1 MIKIQWWNSTDF
13 GNTLYSRG
21 FRQQLFLDTV
31 LGTPEILEVI
41 VGDSDGEGGVIPSF
55 QKRAKQYKFEV
66 FVPEFLIDALN
77 DIRLHDN
84 INITDELGVVYEVT
98 NRSTF
103 EVGDGTWSNTGC
115 NKLLTISFQTGERI
129 IRTNCPVEGCE
140 EEIEKT
146 DCTSTAIIADYDL
159 WQPLLSEWSLLSIN
173 GPFNDYDL
181 TPQHIQI
188 SDTAGLETHLNSLG
202 IGTWNVTLNG
212 AGTVLT
218 ITNTQDLPANNLFI
232 SICFE
237 ALLAP
242 PNAPCYV
249 FTTDC

>member
-1 MIKIQWWNSTDF
+1 MITIEWWNSTDI

-21 FRQQLFLDTV
+21 FRNRVILDTI

-66 FVPEFLIDALN
+66 FVPEFLVDALN

-115 NKLLTISFQTGERI
+115 NKLLTIAFQTGERVI
-129 IRTNCPVEGCE
+129 VTNCPVEGCDDD
-140 EEIEKT
+140 IEPT
-146 DCTSTAIIADYDL
+146 TCTSTAIIADFDRWDATSYWTFLYYNSIGVDL
-159 WQPLLSEWSLLSIN
+159 GGGTIL
-173 GPFNDYDL
+173 
-181 TPQHIQI
+181 I
-188 SDTAGLETHLNSLG
+188 SDFAGLESFLNGLG
-202 IGTWNVTLNG
+202 LGTWTVT
-212 AGTVLT
+212 GTATSCT
-218 ITNTQDLPANNLFI
+218 ITNVQDIPAVNDFN
-232 SICFE
+232 SIKLHDPVSSDSPVYGFSS
-237 ALLAP
+237 
-242 PNAPCYV
+242 
-249 FTTDC
+249 DCI